1 MYVHA
6 FAKKLLENLK
16 MTHLTENTRLPEAT
30 IQQVNYLILKINEI
44 SPEKYIKNPLPN
56 EVTMINKIV
65 PSVNI

>member
-44 SPEKYIKNPLPN
+44 PPKK
-56 EVTMINKIV
+56 T
-65 PSVNI
+65 